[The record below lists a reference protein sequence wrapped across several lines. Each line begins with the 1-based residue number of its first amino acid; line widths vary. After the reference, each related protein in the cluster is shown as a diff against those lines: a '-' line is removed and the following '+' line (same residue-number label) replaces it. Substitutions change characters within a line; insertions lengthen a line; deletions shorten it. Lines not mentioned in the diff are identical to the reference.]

1 MRVFFSNRDRE
12 EYLHLL
18 KEHSEQYAVEFLAYC
33 LMANHVHLVAVP
45 NTEQSLART
54 IGEAHRRYTRMVN
67 FRQNVRGYLFQGRF
81 FSCPLDERYLLTA
94 VRYVELNPVRA
105 GLVKRAWDY
114 RWSSARYHVG
124 LRKTDALVTDRDL
137 WGLVSHWRRLLAVE
151 GDGVEQLRGKTR
163 TGRPCGDEAFVRKT
177 EKRTGRALLPRR
189 PGRPKASRK

>member
-18 KEHSEQYAVEFLAYC
+18 KEHSEQYGVEFLAYC
-33 LMANHVHLVAVP
+33 LMANHVHLIAVP
-45 NTEQSLART
+45 KAEQCLART

-67 FRQNVRGYLFQGRF
+67 FRQNARGYLFQGRF

-105 GLVKRAWDY
+105 GSVKRAWDY

-124 LRKTDALVTDRDL
+124 LRNTDALVTDRDL
-137 WGLVSHWRRLLAVE
+137 WGLVPRWRRFLAVE
-151 GDGVEQLRGKTR
+151 DDHVEQLCGKTR
-163 TGRPCGDEAFVRKT
+163 TGRPCGDEAFVKKI
-177 EKRTGRALLPRR
+177 EKRTDRSLSPRT
-189 PGRPKASRK
+189 PGRPKVSRK